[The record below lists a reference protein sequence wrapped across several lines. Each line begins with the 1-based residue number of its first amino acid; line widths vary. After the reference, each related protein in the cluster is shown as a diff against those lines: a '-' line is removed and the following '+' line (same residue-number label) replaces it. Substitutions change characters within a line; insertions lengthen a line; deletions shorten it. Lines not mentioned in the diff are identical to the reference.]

1 MSEQQP
7 VFTIEK
13 LYVKDIS
20 LELPGAPQ
28 CFLERETPQVEV
40 QMQTAGNG
48 LGDGMF
54 DVVLTVTVTAKVGD
68 KTLFLVEVAQ
78 AGIFRIQN
86 IPENDLGP
94 VLAIGCPTILFP
106 YLREVVSD
114 CVNRSGFP
122 PVILAPV
129 NFEAL
134 YQQQAAQQEAAL
146 QQTAPAAVQ

>member
-13 LYVKDIS
+13 LYVKDVS
-20 LELPGAPQ
+20 LELPNAPQ

-40 QMQTAGNG
+40 QMQTEGNG

-54 DVVLTVTVTAKVGD
+54 DVVLTATVTAKIGD
-68 KTLFLVEVAQ
+68 KAIFLVEVAQ

-86 IPENDLGP
+86 IPETELGP

-114 CVNRSGFP
+114 CVNRGGFP

-129 NFEAL
+129 NFESL
-134 YQQQAAQQEAAL
+134 YQQQAAQQ
-146 QQTAPAAVQ
+146 QAVQQQAAPTAVQ